1 MKKNISWQ
9 MLIVIG
15 LVSFLAGRFII
26 SGIIGNAIGVFG
38 DVCLLIGIVNAI
50 VALIKKRRE
59 KKISIDSSKTES
71 IGKSFVKKIE
81 KRDIFIGLL
90 IFIVVILGVVL
101 FTKSKN
107 QKETL
112 ESKLKNDSISDNI
125 SSKTDLNNIKVYR
138 GEVLQVGGV
147 GSRVNQKTV
156 NNLEEDEYLNPP
168 EDWITVSFNRP
179 ADIMDVDCVS
189 EYKITSC
196 KVNDKEIKID
206 ELFGCRAMPLENKTQ
221 NKVEINCSKK

>member
-15 LVSFLAGRFII
+15 LVGDLVGRFTV
-26 SGIIGNAIGVFG
+26 GVVG
-38 DVCLLIGIVNAI
+38 DAVGVAGDICFLIGIVNMI
-50 VALIKKRRE
+50 VALIKNRKER
-59 KKISIDSSKTES
+59 KLGSDSSKAES
-71 IGKSFVKKIE
+71 IGKSFKKVE

-90 IFIVVILGVVL
+90 IFIIVILGVVL
-101 FTKSKN
+101 FAKIKN
-107 QKETL
+107 QKEAP
-112 ESKLKNDSISDNI
+112 ESKLKNETISSSISLKKDSSNI
-125 SSKTDLNNIKVYR
+125 EKYS
-138 GEVLQVGGV
+138 GEVLQIGGV

-156 NNLEEDEYLNPP
+156 NNLEEDGYLNPP
-168 EDWITVSFNRP
+168 EDWITVGFNRP

>member
-9 MLIVIG
+9 MLIVVG
-15 LVSFLAGRFII
+15 LVGSLAGRFII
-26 SGIIGNAIGVFG
+26 SGVIGNAVGVFG
-38 DVCLLIGIVNAI
+38 DICLLIGIVNAI
-50 VALIKKRRE
+50 VALIKSRKER
-59 KKISIDSSKTES
+59 KLGIDSSKAEN
-71 IGKSFVKKIE
+71 IGKSFAMKIE
-81 KRDIFIGLL
+81 KRDIFVGLL
-90 IFIVVILGVVL
+90 ILMIVILGFVL
-101 FTKSKN
+101 FAKSKN
-107 QKETL
+107 QKEVL
-112 ESKLKNDSISDNI
+112 ETKSKNDSISENF
-125 SSKTDLNNIKVYR
+125 SLKTDSNNIKIYR
-138 GEVLQVGGV
+138 GEVLQIGGV

-156 NNLEEDEYLNPP
+156 NNLEEDGYLNPP

-206 ELFGCRAMPLENKTQ
+206 EMFGCRAMPLENKTQ